1 MRNRKITIPSS
12 FCYQTEMTVQ
22 VSDINYGGHVGNER
36 YLLFAQ
42 ETRMRFLQTIGHT
55 EINFG
60 EFGIV
65 VAEAGIEYF
74 TELFHG
80 DIITISISIDN
91 ISRVAF
97 DCYYKIEKT
106 LLLTLIDYNLLTIVK
121 YEFSVEYSFS
131 KNSYPLLPIF
141 NLKSLDKH
149 LTTFSKKASLSFVKH
164 LNPNSFET
172 AISPIS
178 VTKSVAQ
185 ITGKRFCI

>member
-1 MRNRKITIPSS
+1 MREKKLLSS
-12 FCYQTEMTVQ
+12 KPYIYQTNITVQ
-22 VSDINYGGHVGNER
+22 IDDINYGGHVGNER

-80 DIITISISIDN
+80 DLITISISIDN

-106 LLLTLIDYNLLTIVK
+106 LNEKPIITACIKTNIVCYDYKEKKVRSIPEDIRNK
-121 YEFSVEYSFS
+121 
-131 KNSYPLLPIF
+131 F
-141 NLKSLDKH
+141 NEMS
-149 LTTFSKKASLSFVKH
+149 
-164 LNPNSFET
+164 
-172 AISPIS
+172 
-178 VTKSVAQ
+178 
-185 ITGKRFCI
+185 

>member
-1 MRNRKITIPSS
+1 MREKKLLSS
-12 FCYQTEMTVQ
+12 KPYIYQTNITVQ
-22 VSDINYGGHVGNER
+22 IDDINYGGHVGNER

-80 DIITISISIDN
+80 DLITISISIDN
-91 ISRVAF
+91 ITRVAF

-106 LLLTLIDYNLLTIVK
+106 LNEKTIIAACIKTNMVCYDYKEKKVRSIPEDIRNK
-121 YEFSVEYSFS
+121 
-131 KNSYPLLPIF
+131 F
-141 NLKSLDKH
+141 NEMIGS
-149 LTTFSKKASLSFVKH
+149 
-164 LNPNSFET
+164 N
-172 AISPIS
+172 
-178 VTKSVAQ
+178 
-185 ITGKRFCI
+185 

>member
-1 MRNRKITIPSS
+1 MREKKLLSS
-12 FCYQTEMTVQ
+12 KPYVYQTNITVQ
-22 VSDINYGGHVGNER
+22 IDDINYGGHVGNER

-80 DIITISISIDN
+80 DLITISISIDN

-106 LLLTLIDYNLLTIVK
+106 LNEKTVIAACIKTNMVCYDYKEKKVRSIPEDIRNK
-121 YEFSVEYSFS
+121 FNEMAGS
-131 KNSYPLLPIF
+131 K
-141 NLKSLDKH
+141 
-149 LTTFSKKASLSFVKH
+149 
-164 LNPNSFET
+164 
-172 AISPIS
+172 
-178 VTKSVAQ
+178 
-185 ITGKRFCI
+185 

>member
-1 MRNRKITIPSS
+1 MREKKLLSS
-12 FCYQTEMTVQ
+12 KPYIYQTNITVQ
-22 VSDINYGGHVGNER
+22 IDDINYGGHVGNER

-80 DIITISISIDN
+80 DQITISISIDN

-106 LLLTLIDYNLLTIVK
+106 VNEKTIIAACIKTNMVCYDYKEKKVRSIPEDIRNKFNEMTGTL
-121 YEFSVEYSFS
+121 
-131 KNSYPLLPIF
+131 
-141 NLKSLDKH
+141 
-149 LTTFSKKASLSFVKH
+149 
-164 LNPNSFET
+164 
-172 AISPIS
+172 
-178 VTKSVAQ
+178 
-185 ITGKRFCI
+185 

>member
-1 MRNRKITIPSS
+1 MREKKLLSS
-12 FCYQTEMTVQ
+12 KPYIYQTNITVQ
-22 VSDINYGGHVGNER
+22 IDDINYGGHVGNER

-80 DIITISISIDN
+80 DLITISISIDN

-106 LLLTLIDYNLLTIVK
+106 LNEKTIIAACIKTNMVCYDYKEKKVRSIPEDIRNKFT
-121 YEFSVEYSFS
+121 EMAGS
-131 KNSYPLLPIF
+131 K
-141 NLKSLDKH
+141 
-149 LTTFSKKASLSFVKH
+149 
-164 LNPNSFET
+164 
-172 AISPIS
+172 
-178 VTKSVAQ
+178 
-185 ITGKRFCI
+185 